1 MIPSGNAV
9 FQYESMKKLTVCLV
23 DDERIIRVTVADE
36 LRDSGHKVHEFS
48 EPAAALAMLRE
59 MSFDVF
65 ITDMRMPGMDG
76 LEFIRKTK
84 SIRPDAQFIVMTGYG
99 SIPNA
104 IEAMKLGAFNY
115 LTKPFKMDE
124 LLISLE
130 RITESSE
137 LKKDIRHLTEQISSE
152 FDFSAFVGES
162 PQIKEMFGLVK
173 LVAKNETNVLISG
186 ETGTG
191 KELLTNIIHYNSN
204 RSGKPLVKVSCALL
218 SKEIFESELFGH
230 EKGAFTG
237 AEKTRAGR
245 FEMANGGT
253 LYLDDIDDMPLEL
266 QVKLLRVLEENEI
279 ERVGGNEAIE
289 VDVRVIT
296 STKVDLKKLVEEGK
310 FRSDLYYRL
319 NVFPIEIPPLRS
331 RVKDV
336 PVLVNH
342 FAEKFSNGVS
352 VSIENEV
359 MQTLNDYPFPGNA
372 RELKNMMERMSLLAR
387 DGVIECKHLPFEIRH
402 PGPEATPFGLGEKTL
417 PEMLAH
423 IECSA
428 IKAAMEK
435 CGQNQTRAAKLL
447 GIPLTTLRTKMEKH
461 SFH

>member
-1 MIPSGNAV
+1 M
-9 FQYESMKKLTVCLV
+9 QYFNYENMKKLTVCLV

-36 LRDSGHKVHEFS
+36 LRDSGHKVHEFA

-84 SIRPDAQFIVMTGYG
+84 SIRPGAQFIVMTGYG

-162 PQIKEMFGLVK
+162 PQIKEMFDLVR
-173 LVAKNETNVLISG
+173 LVAKNEINVLISG

-204 RSGKPLVKVSCALL
+204 RRGKPLVKVSCALL

-310 FRSDLYYRL
+310 FRNDLYYRL

-336 PVLVNH
+336 PVLINH

-352 VSIENEV
+352 VSIEKEV

-402 PGPEATPFGLGEKTL
+402 PGPAVTPFGLGEKTL

-435 CGQNQTRAAKLL
+435 CGQNQTQAAKLL